1 MSRVGLGALQYELA
15 LAGAGRGRR
24 QCPSRDPLGAGMSAG
39 DCPPV
44 QGVAGPGAK
53 PGLPPPDR
61 AVTVPRTRNSGRTN
75 RSLAR
80 CSPCCS
86 RKCLAA
92 SELLCSCCPAPP
104 RCQPPPPPHCLRHQ
118 LPRDWPVWLPSCRP
132 WVSSAAALGGG
143 SASAYLPA
151 LLAVGAG
158 PPGSALTR
166 ARVAGRQ
173 CDGEVA
179 RQGTPCA
186 GGGFLVMAPAV
197 PSTVQAVLRL
207 SWGPDPP
214 PHPCSTVAGAP
225 LARTAPVRGS
235 HAICVGLGLCT
246 ISWG

>member
-1 MSRVGLGALQYELA
+1 MSWPWPGLVE
-15 LAGAGRGRR
+15 GAGSAPAGTRWVQACLQGTVPPCRVWPVLE
-24 QCPSRDPLGAGMSAG
+24 PSQGCLHQTELSLSPGPEIAAGLTA
-39 DCPPV
+39 
-44 QGVAGPGAK
+44 AWPGAARAAAGNVW
-53 PGLPPPDR
+53 PPASSCAPAVRPPP
-61 AVTVPRTRNSGRTN
+61 
-75 RSLAR
+75 
-80 CSPCCS
+80 
-86 RKCLAA
+86 AA
-92 SELLCSCCPAPP
+92 S
-104 RCQPPPPPHCLRHQ
+104 PPPPPHCLRHQ